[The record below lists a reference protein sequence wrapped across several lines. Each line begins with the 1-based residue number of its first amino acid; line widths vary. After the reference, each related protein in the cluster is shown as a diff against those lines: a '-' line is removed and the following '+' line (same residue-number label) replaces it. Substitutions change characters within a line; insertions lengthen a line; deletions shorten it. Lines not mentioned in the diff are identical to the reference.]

1 MSLTSTE
8 ENYLKA
14 LFKISVSNG
23 TGKSGIN
30 ELAESLSL
38 KPASVNE
45 MLKRLKEKKLVDYEK
60 YGKVEL
66 TKTGKSSA
74 VDLIR
79 KHRLWETFLYEKLSF
94 SWEEVHEVAEEL
106 EHIKSKKL
114 IDQLDDFLGNPKFDP
129 HGDPIPDK
137 NGVFI
142 QQSKKTLNDI
152 EIGARCRMVAVKDN
166 SRTFLQYVVSL
177 GLAINNEIKIISRE
191 AFDGQLTIEING
203 NEKSVSQKFAENIF
217 VIGTYN

>member
-23 TGKSGIN
+23 SGKSSIN

-45 MLKRLKEKKLVDYEK
+45 MLKRLKEKRLVDYQK

-66 TKTGKSSA
+66 TKTGKDNA
-74 VDLIR
+74 IDLIR

-106 EHIKSKKL
+106 EHIQSKKL
-114 IDQLDDFLGNPKFDP
+114 FDQLELFLGNPKFDP

-137 NGVFI
+137 NGVFV
-142 QQSKKTLNDI
+142 QQSKKTLNEIDI
-152 EIGARCRMVAVKDN
+152 GTKCRMVAVKNN
-166 SRTFLQYVVSL
+166 SRSFLQYVVSL
-177 GLAINNEIKIISRE
+177 GLAINNEIKVLSRE
-191 AFDGQLTIEING
+191 VFDGQLTIDING
-203 NEKSVSQKFAENIF
+203 NEKSVSQKFAENIL
-217 VIGTYN
+217 VE

>member
-1 MSLTSTE
+1 M
-8 ENYLKA
+8 
-14 LFKISVSNG
+14 
-23 TGKSGIN
+23 
-30 ELAESLSL
+30 
-38 KPASVNE
+38 
-45 MLKRLKEKKLVDYEK
+45 
-60 YGKVEL
+60 
-66 TKTGKSSA
+66 
-74 VDLIR
+74 
-79 KHRLWETFLYEKLSF
+79 
-94 SWEEVHEVAEEL
+94 HEVAEEL

-142 QQSKKTLNDI
+142 QQSKKTLNEI